1 MSVLLAIAIVIA
13 QGTAGAIWWWALR
26 SRGSVSWA
34 EVAGMGLALGTVA
47 SLITGVVLRPVMGP
61 WGWSVP
67 VAITAVVVALRV
79 SWLKAQI
86 RRAKLPPSHA
96 VAIVV
101 GSIAGLVII
110 IGNWIR
116 VPLDAVSDRSY
127 ADIYFLE
134 ALSRSIARWGPGQS
148 IFMDGGQLP
157 YHWFTY
163 GWVGQLATSAGTDSF
178 FVLTRVLPIVA
189 AIGMVLLA
197 IAWTQ
202 LLGTKQP
209 RWVPSLA
216 AVLVVFAG
224 YTGALYGSILN
235 FDSPSQSLTTV
246 WLLAFGFAVI
256 VFLHGARWVL
266 VGAVGLLAVALVG
279 GKVSHAAVAAASVVL
294 LAVVG
299 VLARTPWRLRAGIVL
314 LVTGVAMGVT
324 FLLVLRGAALEE
336 NITEVVAV
344 KASTWQGL
352 DPLVGRW
359 GPVLGTIALALAVS
373 ARPAGLA
380 LLVGHRR
387 WRTDPA
393 VIFALGG
400 FIAGL
405 GALFVLREGVNETWF
420 VLAASAP
427 AGALSAVGVGEGLAW
442 LRRQGL
448 ARPLGVTVGL
458 ALPISA
464 LVLILTWNW
473 PIDPNSPAPR
483 VLPWLAVVVPWLA
496 APLVS
501 WLLFRRRA
509 LRASAG
515 WKPVAVLSVGVI
527 VLTSIV
533 TRPAAAWTAARP
545 ITTEAGVV
553 QPTAGNAAVPPSPT
567 VVSLDHDRS
576 AGASWLKDNASDD
589 AIVATTNTGSAFLPA
604 VTGLRTYLSGAPYQA
619 GLGATGSRPEVERR
633 SAIAS
638 ALTSDEW
645 ESVIPELCG
654 AEVDYFW
661 IEGAAPIAATVTGEF
676 VSENVAILS
685 RSAVC

>member
-13 QGTAGAIWWWALR
+13 QGAAGTIWWWALR

-34 EVAGMGLALGTVA
+34 ESAGMGLALGTVA

-67 VAITAVVVALRV
+67 VVITAVIASLRAP
-79 SWLKAQI
+79 WLKAQI
-86 RRAKLPPSHA
+86 RRTELPPSHA

-110 IGNWIR
+110 IGNWMR
-116 VPLDAVSDRSY
+116 VPLDAVSDSSY

-134 ALSRSIARWGPGQS
+134 ALSRGVTHWGPGHS
-148 IFMDGGQLP
+148 ILMDGGQLP

-163 GWVGQLATSAGTDSF
+163 GWIGQLAASAGTESF
-178 FVLTRVLPIVA
+178 FALTRVLPVVA

-202 LLGTKQP
+202 LLGTRQP

-224 YTGALYGSILN
+224 YPGALYGSILN

-256 VFLHGARWVL
+256 VFLHGARSL
-266 VGAVGLLAVALVG
+266 LLIAVGLLAVALVG
-279 GKVSHAAVAAASVVL
+279 GKVSHAAVAAAGVVL

-299 VLARTPWRLRAGIVL
+299 AFTRAPWRVRAGIVL
-314 LVTGVAMGVT
+314 IVTGVAMGIT

-336 NITEVVAV
+336 NITETLAV

-380 LLVGHRR
+380 LLVGQRR
-387 WRTDPA
+387 WRADPA

-405 GALFVLREGVNETWF
+405 GALLVLREGVNETWF

-427 AGALSAVGVGEGLAW
+427 AGALSAVGVGVGLAW

-448 ARPLGVTVGL
+448 ARPLGVAVAL
-458 ALPISA
+458 AVPVSV

-483 VLPWLAVVVPWLA
+483 VLPWLAAVAPWLL

-501 WLLFRRRA
+501 WWLVRWKA
-509 LRASAG
+509 PQVSTV
-515 WKPVAVLSVGVI
+515 WKPVATLSVGVI

-533 TRPAAAWTAARP
+533 TRPAAAWTALRP
-545 ITTEAGVV
+545 VTTETGVL
-553 QPTAGNAAVPPSPT
+553 QPTAGNASVPPSPT
-567 VVSLDHDRS
+567 VVSMDQDRS
-576 AGASWLKDNASDD
+576 NGASWLKDNASDE

-604 VTGLRTYLSGAPYQA
+604 VTGLRTYLSGAAYQA
-619 GLGATGSRPEVERR
+619 GLGASGSRPEVERR

-638 ALTSDEW
+638 ALTSDDW
-645 ESVIPELCG
+645 ESVTPELCDAG
-654 AEVDYFW
+654 VDYYW
-661 IEGAAPIAATVTGEF
+661 IEGAAPIRDVVAADF
-676 VSENVAILS
+676 DSENVVILS
-685 RSAVC
+685 RSALC